1 MIAFLGDSRGKIW
14 DDGLICYEQLIAQ
27 HPLGPKT
34 INLHQGG
41 SSSGTE
47 YFYRVKPYGGEWF
60 DLETDG
66 LVTQVDTLIRRGAN
80 PKTVVINSTGN
91 DQLIAA
97 QMYPVDS
104 EAEQATIDA
113 QPWVYEYRARYF
125 MDNPNATQTDFAQH
139 CWDNYSWHKM
149 SEAIKTLKHYFD
161 CEVIVIGPINWS
173 KSPLANR
180 SEDDF
185 LRAGEVIDV
194 YESSMFQLCKA
205 EGAKYLNVLDIDGP
219 WKANEKESAIH
230 LAQEGHNEIARRLMN
245 QEW

>member
-27 HPLGPKT
+27 HPLGPET

-66 LVTQVDTLIRRGAN
+66 LITQVDTLIRRGAN

-113 QPWVYEYRARYF
+113 QQWVKDYRAKF
-125 MDNPNATQTDFAQH
+125 FADDATQTQFTID
-139 CWDNYSWHKM
+139 CWRNYSWHKM

-161 CEVIVIGPINWS
+161 CEVIVIGPLGWQE
-173 KSPLANR
+173 SPLVRNANKYR
-180 SEDDF
+180 DAVTVSTLYQDF
-185 LRAGEVIDV
+185 IRE
-194 YESSMFQLCKA
+194 LCTI
-205 EGAKYLNVLDIDGP
+205 EGVKFLDVLDIDGP
-219 WKANEKESAIH
+219 WKSNEGDTAIH
-230 LAQEGHNEIARRLMN
+230 IAQEGHNEIARRLMN